1 MNFQT
6 GSKKATSLLQ
16 HSTDILG
23 GTLVFSGTR
32 VPFQTLIDYLKAGD
46 TLDDFLD
53 DFPSV
58 TREQAFEVLE
68 LAQEAIVREIDASPV
83 G

>member
-1 MNFQT
+1 MPAQT
-6 GSKKATSLLQ
+6 NVPPPLLQ
-16 HSTDILG
+16 HSAEILG
-23 GTLVFSGTR
+23 GALVFGGTR

>member
-1 MNFQT
+1 MPAQT
-6 GSKKATSLLQ
+6 KAPPPLLQ
-16 HSTDILG
+16 HSAEILG
-23 GTLVFSGTR
+23 GALVFSSTR

-53 DFPSV
+53 DFPTVS
-58 TREQAFEVLE
+58 RDQVLQV
-68 LAQEAIVREIDASPV
+68 LKRAQEVITREIDASPV